1 MRKLERGYML
11 SEMAMS
17 LAILALLSGAIGVL
31 GFRVFKGT
39 EGNTDH
45 MITTRD
51 LDDAGYQIYRD
62 ATMAQTVYTANLS
75 DPNFIIFGWAVWDSQ
90 NQPHYHSVNYYFEAR
105 TNNIGR
111 LKRFHWSSDGVS
123 ENTTVAYHI
132 YFNASN
138 PANSSNAS
146 YSNRELLINLNSVY
160 ESSNETR
167 QFMIICRPNYY

>member
-1 MRKLERGYML
+1 MRTRERGYML
-11 SEMAMS
+11 SEMAIS
-17 LAILALLSGAIGVL
+17 LAILAFLSGAIVL
-31 GFRVFKGT
+31 LGYQVLKGT

-105 TNNIGR
+105 TNNVGR
-111 LKRFHWSSDGVS
+111 LKRYHWSSDGAS
-123 ENTTVAYHI
+123 ENSTVANHI
-132 YFNASN
+132 CFNSAN
-138 PANSSNAS
+138 PSNSSNAS
-146 YSNRELLINLNSVY
+146 YSNRELLLNLKSVY

-167 QFMIICRPNYY
+167 QFRIICRPNYY